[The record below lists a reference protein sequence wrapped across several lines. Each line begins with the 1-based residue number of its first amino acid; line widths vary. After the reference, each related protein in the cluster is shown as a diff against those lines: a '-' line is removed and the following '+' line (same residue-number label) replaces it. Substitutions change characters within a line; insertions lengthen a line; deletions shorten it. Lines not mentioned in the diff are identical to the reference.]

1 MPLGDAEPFLQICD
15 ARNAIVLGHCFQK
28 GHVRARKRSKH
39 GAEDVVVE
47 VVERCINCGF
57 ELIGLDRLS
66 FGAVFHEVIAKKLE
80 KIGKA
85 LGRFERFARMKAE

>member
-1 MPLGDAEPFLQICD
+1 M
-15 ARNAIVLGHCFQK
+15 
-28 GHVRARKRSKH
+28 
-39 GAEDVVVE
+39 VE

-85 LGRFERFARMKAE
+85 LGRFGGPV